1 MVSATDLPMQKD
13 FQPGR
18 LPFVRKYP
26 GTLLL
31 LAVLTLAAY
40 GVAALTPSIFGD
52 EWGILGNYIDGIG
65 PVCPDWQSA
74 RPFTF
79 CWHWLVF
86 KVGGLN
92 IYFFHAAAL
101 AMNFISALL
110 LLICLDILLPDWP
123 TYNGAVTALA
133 LVFPA
138 DVTRTFLAG
147 NVVFGAAVYL
157 AAGCFLAAFWRSG
170 RWWMWIAGML
180 VLAFALGTYE
190 VSVGI
195 TIALS
200 GLAFLSGRHRT
211 WPQRVALLIPALA
224 AVLFSLWRWRWQ
236 QTSEGTFGYV
246 SENVVFSPAI
256 LLERLMAGA
265 RYVLHVAWTDTIINL
280 FPWLPPSGRIGNA
293 MVAVVVVGLVL
304 FAVAAAYWVIRST
317 AGEQAAPVITTQT
330 RRPNDIVAAGLVG
343 LAMVI
348 AGYFPIILAQF
359 PGGWYAISRAHH
371 VSSIGAS
378 LVICS
383 LIFGIA
389 LLIGR
394 NLPWAKV
401 LAVAGVAPLVAL
413 GIAAHLMVHQQTRQ
427 AWADQKEI
435 WQTLFELAPDIADG
449 THVVFILNEYNSS
462 AVPLKGPGPFIQ
474 GDWGMNNAIRILYGK
489 KNIFAHF
496 GVGWPQRIMVPDGDT
511 LVLAD
516 FGERRYPAAE
526 TLVFMFGKNDR
537 QLVQWPVLEKD
548 GVVLPL
554 GAERIMSTPTEAT
567 DYRWL
572 VSDE

>member
-1 MVSATDLPMQKD
+1 MTRTDDLPIEMGTR
-13 FQPGR
+13 PER
-18 LPFVRKYP
+18 WPFLRKYP

-31 LAVLTLAAY
+31 LALLTLAAY
-40 GVAALTPSIFGD
+40 GAAVLTPSIFGD

-74 RPFTF
+74 RPFAF

-86 KVGGLN
+86 RAGGLN
-92 IYFFHAAAL
+92 LYFFHAAAL
-101 AMNFISALL
+101 VMNFLSALL

-123 TYNGAVTALA
+123 TYNGAVAALA

-138 DVTRTFLAG
+138 DMTRTFLAG

-170 RWWMWIAGML
+170 RWWMWVAGML

-190 VSVGI
+190 VSIGI

-200 GLAFLSGRHRT
+200 GLAFLFGRHRT
-211 WPQRVALLIPALA
+211 WPQRVALLVPALA
-224 AVLFSLWRWRWQ
+224 AGLFSVWRWLWQ
-236 QTSEGTFGYV
+236 QTAEGAFGYV

-256 LLERLMAGA
+256 LLERLVAGT

-293 MVAVVVVGLVL
+293 FVAIVALGLVL

-317 AGEQAAPVITTQT
+317 AGERAAAAVSPSM
-330 RRPNDIVAAGLVG
+330 RSPRDIATAGLVG
-343 LAMVI
+343 LIMVV

-359 PGGWYAISRAHH
+359 PGGWYAISRVHH
-371 VSSIGAS
+371 VSVLGAS

-383 LIFGIA
+383 AVFAVA
-389 LLIGR
+389 LLVGR
-394 NLPWAKV
+394 DLRWAKV
-401 LAVAGVAPLVAL
+401 LGVAGVAPLVVL
-413 GIAAHLMVHQQTRQ
+413 GVAAHLMVHQQTRQ

-435 WQTLFELAPDIADG
+435 WQSLFRLAPEIADG
-449 THVVFILNEYNSS
+449 THVVIILNEYNSS
-462 AVPLKGPGPFIQ
+462 AIPLKGPGPFIQ

-496 GVGWPQRIMVPDGDT
+496 GVGWPQRIMIPDGDT

-526 TLVFMFGKNDR
+526 TLVFMFGRSDR

-548 GVVLPL
+548 GVELPL
-554 GAERIMSTPTEAT
+554 GVDRIINTPTGASN
-567 DYRWL
+567 YRWL
-572 VSDE
+572 VGE